1 MAVIGFNVCVIVA
14 CCINAVAALKIWR
27 LLAIPYIVLDF
38 IRLCILLASHV
49 LVSMIFKKQL
59 NLGVLIAVSSAGGF
73 FILFLGYMWCCS
85 IAFFQM
91 VGVVRSRSY
100 QKMIS
105 VRSPAPVMTI
115 SSITPKFRSPVI
127 DTKYEKSPTP
137 VIFASDFSEYYKKS
151 NFRMP
156 SERI

>member
-1 MAVIGFNVCVIVA
+1 
-14 CCINAVAALKIWR
+14 
-27 LLAIPYIVLDF
+27 
-38 IRLCILLASHV
+38 
-49 LVSMIFKKQL
+49 MIFKKQL
-59 NLGVLIAVSSAGGF
+59 NLGVLIAVASAGGF
-73 FILFLGYMWCCS
+73 LILFLGYMFCCS

-91 VGVVRSRSY
+91 VGVVQSRSY

-105 VRSPAPVMTI
+105 VRSPAPAMQTKMNI
-115 SSITPKFRSPVI
+115 SSITTKIRAPII

-156 SERI
+156 S